1 MMKQIRMK
9 NAEGKTY
16 VFPAC
21 SDEEVDAQ
29 LQSIRME
36 IDPELVP
43 VLTTIHP
50 LKIGLWSADLLTLV
64 AEMEIKEK

>member
-1 MMKQIRMK
+1 MKQIRMK

-43 VLTTIHP
+43 VLINQIQHDMMMT
-50 LKIGLWSADLLTLV
+50 
-64 AEMEIKEK
+64 

>member
-1 MMKQIRMK
+1 MKQIRLK

-21 SDEEVDAQ
+21 SDEEVD
-29 LQSIRME
+29 LKFTTIRME